1 MKAADV
7 AAAEGIRNVDR
18 SDAKLLADI
27 TADAFRNDPFNNWL
41 FSGYAGMHR
50 TFEVLARH
58 VYGREGF
65 CQIMEDQGEDQAAAM
80 WMLPGG
86 NLGTPLRAL
95 PALYGGLF
103 FNGGLGALKR
113 GKAAGEAMEVHH
125 PTAPHAYL
133 FTVGVKGTGRG
144 RGLGRRLLA
153 PVLEAADRT
162 GTMIYLENSNPANR
176 GFYNSLG
183 FRRIELFDA
192 MPGSPPLEA
201 MQREAGAATGGTGG

>member
-1 MKAADV
+1 MKAADIV
-7 AAAEGIRNVDR
+7 ASPGIRNVDQ

-41 FSGYAGMHR
+41 FASHEAMHR

-65 CQIMEDQGEDQAAAM
+65 CQILENEGEDRAAAM

-86 NLGTPLRAL
+86 NLNTPLRAM

-103 FNGGLGALKR
+103 FNGGLAALDR
-113 GKAAGEAMEVHH
+113 GKAAGEAMEAHH
-125 PTAPHAYL
+125 PTKPHAYL
-133 FTVGVKGTGRG
+133 FTVGVKETGRG
-144 RGLGRRLLA
+144 RGLGRNLVA
-153 PVLEAADRT
+153 PVLDAADRT
-162 GTMIYLENSNPANR
+162 GTMIYLENSNPANQ

-183 FRRIELFDA
+183 FRQIELFDA
-192 MPGSPPLEA
+192 MQGSPPLEA
-201 MQREAGAATGGTGG
+201 MQREPGAATGGTNG

>member
-1 MKAADV
+1 MKAADI
-7 AAAEGIRNVDR
+7 AASQGIRNVDQGQAR
-18 SDAKLLADI
+18 LLADI
-27 TADAFRNDPFNNWL
+27 TADAFRDDPFNNWL
-41 FSGYAGMHR
+41 FASYKGMHR

-58 VYGREGF
+58 VYGRDGC
-65 CQIMEDQGEDQAAAM
+65 CQILEEDGEDQAAAM

-86 NLGTPLRAL
+86 NLDTPLRAL

-113 GKAAGEAMEVHH
+113 GKAAGEAMEAHH
-125 PTAPHAYL
+125 PSEPHAYL

-144 RGLGRRLLA
+144 RGLGRKLLA
-153 PVLEAADRT
+153 PVLDAADRT

-183 FRRIELFDA
+183 FERIELFH
-192 MPGSPPLEA
+192 PLPESPPLEA
-201 MQREAGAATGGTGG
+201 MQRKAGAAVSGQTG